1 MGSFTIQDLSFT
13 YPERDKP
20 ALSHVSM
27 TIADGDFVVLCGRSG
42 CGKSTLLRHLK
53 TVLTPHGQREGAKD

>member
-27 TIADGDFVVLCGRSG
+27 TIADGDFVCFGVKG
-42 CGKSTLLRHLK
+42 LLDTK
-53 TVLTPHGQREGAKD
+53 PS

>member
-27 TIADGDFVVLCGRSG
+27 TIADGDFVVLCGAPAAERAPCS
-42 CGKSTLLRHLK
+42 
-53 TVLTPHGQREGAKD
+53 VI